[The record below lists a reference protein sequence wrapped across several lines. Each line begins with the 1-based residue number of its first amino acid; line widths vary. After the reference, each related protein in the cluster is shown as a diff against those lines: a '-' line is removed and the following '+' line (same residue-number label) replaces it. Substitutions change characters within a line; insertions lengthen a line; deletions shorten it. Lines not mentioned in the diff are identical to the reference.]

1 MGWATVKQRAEQLT
15 GIDWWAEWRWVA
27 QGVEGEYPNATV
39 ADILEFLMQMDQA
52 YEAKDLPQ
60 WHDLKAQLVKQP
72 WWRGS
77 KPSSAPFLSAS
88 STKSTAPSTAAANP
102 TLWAAIEAGTSP
114 SSASSADS
122 DPPPSS

>member
-1 MGWATVKQRAEQLT
+1 MGWGTIKQRAEQLAT
-15 GIDWWAEWRWVA
+15 IDWWAEWQWVA
-27 QGVEGEYPNATV
+27 QEVEGEYPNATV
-39 ADILEFLMQMDQA
+39 ADIIEFLVKMDRA
-52 YEAKDLPQ
+52 YEAKDFPQ
-60 WHDLKAQLVKQP
+60 WNALKAELVKQP

-77 KPSSAPFLSAS
+77 RPSSAPSPSAS

-102 TLWAAIEAGTSP
+102 TLWAAIEDDTSP